1 MAADYGWGYMVTMKE
16 AYHMLKH
23 HLTLS
28 GLFEFDCWVLG
39 FDGLGEDTKES
50 QTGHSTPSD
59 LRHFAPSTSVRIP
72 ELK

>member
-16 AYHMLKH
+16 AYGVVIHMLKH

-39 FDGLGEDTKES
+39 FDMFDGLGEEHTHQRKPNR
-50 QTGHSTPSD
+50 T
-59 LRHFAPSTSVRIP
+59 
-72 ELK
+72 

>member
-1 MAADYGWGYMVTMKE
+1 
-16 AYHMLKH
+16 MLKH

-50 QTGHSTPSD
+50 QTGHTTPSD